1 MTFGPIGMSSPDV
14 AEPPPTLE
22 LSDSSSSDLKGE
34 PVDWREK
41 ACELMEKHLAQ
52 LVETNACLA
61 EKSSAL
67 AACLLEV
74 LSDVTTLSSFQRD
87 DELSDTEWLHSQLV
101 HAIRRTSQTKPES
114 TIVSVQ
120 SANHTMGST
129 LLSCPGEDDTQSVR
143 LKRALNIEFERKPK
157 QRKTHH
163 TPKSESPLHHEFAD
177 RAQSLT
183 GSDSDES
190 ALDSETIRAAFRLFA
205 QHIGPSLKRE
215 YRAQFGCP
223 PSQSWLA
230 DQLLAR
236 WDGLSP
242 AERRTWNKRA

>member
-1 MTFGPIGMSSPDV
+1 MSSPDV

-34 PVDWREK
+34 PTDWREK
-41 ACELMEKHLAQ
+41 ACELMEEHLAQ
-52 LVETNACLA
+52 LVETNTCLA
-61 EKSSAL
+61 EKSTAL

-74 LSDVTTLSSFQRD
+74 LLDVTTLSSLQRD
-87 DELSDTEWLHSQLV
+87 SDLSDVEWLHSQLV

-114 TIVSVQ
+114 PIASLQ
-120 SANHTMGST
+120 SEGQTTRST
-129 LLSCPGEDDTQSVR
+129 LPPCPSEDDTQAIR
-143 LKRALNIEFERKPK
+143 LKRALSIESERKPK

-163 TPKSESPLHHEFAD
+163 TPKSESPLRHEFAD
-177 RAQSLT
+177 RVHSLT
-183 GSDSDES
+183 ESDSDES

-236 WDGLSP
+236 WDELSP
-242 AERRTWNKRA
+242 AEHRTWNKRA